1 MNKRSL
7 LVFDEN
13 LENSQRLFLQDDG
26 SIGLDFL
33 SKRFQS
39 NCVGLNIQWNGE
51 WIGYFIKFIQ
61 LHGCTAKRLLIDEC
75 QS

>member
-1 MNKRSL
+1 MNQRTI
-7 LVFDEN
+7 LVYDEN
-13 LENSQRLFLQDDG
+13 KANPQRLFLEGDG
-26 SIGLDFL
+26 SISLDFL
-33 SKRFQS
+33 SKRFHS
-39 NCVGLNIQWNGE
+39 NCVGLNIKWNGE